1 MYSGRA
7 AGSHYSHKGG
17 GSDILCLPDDPEY
30 SDYAPGVQGHSSIYG
45 VDYWPH
51 KGQPLY
57 DVQQHNMPCA
67 VCSGNRSKV
76 LMIPAKMSCSPG
88 WQREYYGYLM
98 GPHTTGNYRAAFIC
112 VDKDPERVP
121 GQYHD
126 NPKSNDPHHVE
137 AMCDGLSC
145 PPYDQEKEV
154 TCVVCTEKL
163 KRKKTRT

>member
-30 SDYAPGVQGHSSIYG
+30 SDYAPGQGVSSIYG
-45 VDYWPH
+45 VEYWPYE
-51 KGQPLY
+51 GQPLRH
-57 DVQQHNMPCA
+57 VHLHNMPCA

-76 LMIPAKMSCSPG
+76 LMIPAKISCPPD

-98 GPHTTGNYRAAFIC
+98 GPHTTANYRAAFIC

-121 GQYHD
+121 GQAHR
-126 NPKSNDPHHVE
+126 NGHASHPHHVE
-137 AMCDGLSC
+137 AKCDGLSC

-154 TCVVCTEKL
+154 TCVVCTN
-163 KRKKTRT
+163 